1 MLPFHRVDMRG
12 EFQKWL
18 SCAMAALLEQ
28 MSNHPRD
35 YLEGEG
41 IVCYRER
48 YL

>member
-28 MSNHPRD
+28 MNNHPCD
-35 YLEGEG
+35 YREGEG
-41 IVCYRER
+41 IVCDGER